1 MKKISILTIL
11 TAVTLMISSMTVA
24 QAGTVGL
31 RSTDLLQGSE
41 DLKEMKSL
49 LPDMQQWI
57 ADADLPDTKI
67 TEADLNNGYKV
78 YTDFKLENSKDSSS
92 ESIQDSL
99 EENPYIWEIPVKIS
113 DKTYTFTVGRSQP
126 LSENGKQNLT
136 AAEQKEIKEK
146 EGKFCVISFG
156 EGEDLRTLAKSIKAG
171 YDYSDV
177 YIVGGIPGQPDE
189 YIMGVTREGANFTA
203 LSQMPKG
210 ADVLTA
216 NDMKQITPISWDTM
230 LANEKAAIEQNRSH
244 KEVRSGGFGSSVATA
259 AFPTSAVLVSALL
272 MLGILGAAFAR
283 RYMH

>member
-31 RSTDLLQGSE
+31 RSIDLLQGSE

-136 AAEQKEIKEK
+136 AAEQKEIKN
-146 EGKFCVISFG
+146 GMVLWPI
-156 EGEDLRTLAKSIKAG
+156 R
-171 YDYSDV
+171 
-177 YIVGGIPGQPDE
+177 
-189 YIMGVTREGANFTA
+189 TA
-203 LSQMPKG
+203 LSGKPMTPCG
-210 ADVLTA
+210 ATELLEVLGKEESLRRI
-216 NDMKQITPISWDTM
+216 DG
-230 LANEKAAIEQNRSH
+230 AIEKLSNES
-244 KEVRSGGFGSSVATA
+244 
-259 AFPTSAVLVSALL
+259 
-272 MLGILGAAFAR
+272 
-283 RYMH
+283 